1 MNYRALKKHF
11 VEDLLSRHGAEE
23 AIAIFFELL
32 YHNHSQNR
40 LWYALNSDLTVN
52 DEGVWIDQLNR
63 LKTGEPVQHV
73 TGWADFRGLRLKV
86 NKHVLIPRPETEEL
100 VERMVKQHH
109 QHSDFSV
116 LDIGTGSGCIPLALK
131 NELVS
136 CQVTGID
143 VSAKAIETAVENAA
157 RCKVDV
163 NFEVSRIEDFAPEQ
177 PFDVIVSNPPYIP
190 LEEAKELQKHVLDH
204 EPHVAL
210 FAPDNDPLYFYRY
223 ITEFSRKHLKKP
235 GGRLYFEA
243 HHIYAVQAFHHISKS
258 AEAQLINDMFGK
270 PRFIEVR
277 F

>member
-1 MNYRALKKHF
+1 M
-11 VEDLLSRHGAEE
+11 HGEEE

-32 YHNHSQNR
+32 YHNNSQNR
-40 LWYALNSDLTVN
+40 LWYALNPDLTVN
-52 DEGVWIDQLNR
+52 DEAVWSEQLDR
-63 LKTGEPVQHV
+63 LKTGVPVQHV

-86 NKHVLIPRPETEEL
+86 SKHVLIPRPETEEL
-100 VERMVKQHH
+100 VDRIVRQHRV
-109 QHSDFSV
+109 QSDFSV

-143 VSAKAIETAVENAA
+143 MSAEAIKTAVENAA
-157 RCKVDV
+157 LHKIDV
-163 NFEVSRIEDFAPEQ
+163 NFELSRIEDYEPSE

-190 LEEAKELQKHVLDH
+190 LEEAKELEEHVLNH
-204 EPHVAL
+204 EPHIAL
-210 FAPDNDPLYFYRY
+210 FAPENDPLYFYRY

-258 AEAQLINDMFGK
+258 AEAQLINDLFGK